1 MDHTSSNTW
10 IPAFDKAFQS
20 ATALKANRNEDGT
33 MNWNFVESDIHID
46 LSKTDFTIPLDALNE
61 EFDFSC
67 EEFIS
72 NANAMNKTV

>member
-10 IPAFDKAFQS
+10 IPAFDKAFQA

-33 MNWNFVESDIHID
+33 MNWNFVEADVYID
-46 LSKTDFTIPLDALNE
+46 LGKTDFTIPVDAIND

-67 EEFIS
+67 EEFIFD
-72 NANAMNKTV
+72 AKAMNKPV